1 MCGRRAGFCGR
12 PFLVFAG
19 AARAVSSWE
28 GMLSMDFDNTDN
40 GTVRISRDVI
50 ASVARFATLE
60 INGVDS
66 VASSVPGVRSFARA
80 RRSRPI
86 TVDITDG
93 VVSVTINV
101 IVKLDVKIPEIS
113 AAVQSNVKS
122 AIQSMTGLAVSRVD
136 IVVAGISLKKE
147 DGGAQE

>member
-1 MCGRRAGFCGR
+1 
-12 PFLVFAG
+12 
-19 AARAVSSWE
+19 
-28 GMLSMDFDNTDN
+28 MDFDNTDN